1 MRPSSVIRLIGFL
14 IPFLAFGNSNAQDL
28 TTPLGAGNGRPIE
41 GGTGANQAQSPA
53 LSQLR
58 PRVKVHQDVAGNACV
73 TVAAHSLP
81 KADFRKLFGGGQTS
95 DGTDI
100 KLKTFEHI
108 ISAHN
113 HCGLT
118 VRLRVCYYGSQNCV
132 PLDVPGH
139 DDGQVSLGISPES
152 GFHYQYTEQ
161 F

>member
-1 MRPSSVIRLIGFL
+1 MRASNVIRVTGLLISFL
-14 IPFLAFGNSNAQDL
+14 MCGNSNAQDL
-28 TTPLGAGNGRPIE
+28 TTPLGAAQGRPIE
-41 GGTGANQAQSPA
+41 GGTGGNQPQSPA

-58 PRVKVHQDVAGNACV
+58 PRVKVHQDVAGNPCV

-81 KADFRKLFGGGQTS
+81 KADFRKIFGGEQTS
-95 DGTDI
+95 NGTDI

>member
-1 MRPSSVIRLIGFL
+1 MRRSYLSKLVAFL
-14 IPFLAFGNSNAQDL
+14 LSLAMCEASNGQQLSAPPN
-28 TTPLGAGNGRPIE
+28 TTPGRPIE
-41 GGTGANQAQSPA
+41 GSTGGNQPQSPA

-58 PRVKVHQDVAGNACV
+58 PRVKVHQDAAGNPCV
-73 TVAAHSLP
+73 TVAAHSIP
-81 KADFRKLFGGGQTS
+81 KTDFRKIFGGGQTS

-113 HCGLT
+113 HCALT
-118 VRLRVCYYGSQNCV
+118 VRLRVCYYGSQNCL

-139 DDGQVSLGISPES
+139 DDGEVSLGISPES